1 MLTVELIYDT
11 NCPNVK
17 DARAQL
23 LRAFAETGLQPHWQE
38 WDHGAPES
46 PPRVRAYGSPTILV
60 NGQDIADASPS
71 AGADCCRLYVDDG
84 GRLRG
89 VPSVEAITA
98 ALLRANETM
107 SLATGAAVVQRSSW
121 RSALAVLPALG
132 TALLPNL
139 TCPACWPAYAGLLSA
154 LGLGFANYT
163 LYLLP
168 LTAVFLTLAVASL
181 GYHAKNRRTHKP
193 FILGLLA
200 AILIIVGKFVFVSNL
215 AVYGGVALLVS
226 ASLWNSWPRRA
237 SKSGSCPACIPTG
250 SHLITEM

>member
-1 MLTVELIYDT
+1 MVAVELIYDT

-23 LRAFAETGLQPHWQE
+23 LRALAATGLSPHWQE
-38 WDHGAPES
+38 WDRGAPES
-46 PPRVRAYGSPTILV
+46 PSRVRAYGSPTILV
-60 NGQDIADASPS
+60 NGQDVADASPS
-71 AGADCCRLYVDDG
+71 TGADCCRVYSDDS

-98 ALLRANETM
+98 ALLQVKETR
-107 SLATGAAVVQRSSW
+107 SSAAGAAVVQRSSW

-154 LGLGFANYT
+154 LGLGFVDYT
-163 LYLLP
+163 PFLLP
-168 LTAVFLTLAVASL
+168 LTALFVTLAVASL
-181 GYHAKNRRTHKP
+181 GYRAKNRRTHKP

-200 AILIIVGKFVFVSNL
+200 AILIVVGKFVFISDL
-215 AVYGGVALLVS
+215 AVYGGIALLVS
-226 ASLWNSWPRRA
+226 ASLWNSWRRGEESRPA
-237 SKSGSCPACIPTG
+237 PVLPAC
-250 SHLITEM
+250 L